1 MDSFLQQIMENYY
14 MSRHHSFV
22 KINQAILEI
31 EKTIKF
37 SKFCEFQDVE
47 CVLVS
52 LKNKLKNEELSE
64 SENMLT
70 KMAIEAYV
78 DNLDKNNYHLLITG
92 DVFSALT
99 LVETIFLKDSFKK
112 MNPEIDV
119 DFPAFSLDESFY
131 KNIAIVA
138 IPERIIDNNRL
149 RKAV

>member
-1 MDSFLQQIMENYY
+1 MENNY

-22 KINQAILEI
+22 KINQAIQEI
-31 EKTIKF
+31 ENTIKY
-37 SKFCEFQDVE
+37 SQLCEFQDVE

-52 LKNKLKNEELSE
+52 LKKKLKKEELSE

-78 DNLDKNNYHLLITG
+78 DTLEKNNYHLLITG

-112 MNPEIDV
+112 MNPDIDV

-131 KNIAIVA
+131 KNVAIIA

-149 RKAV
+149 RKVG

>member
-1 MDSFLQQIMENYY
+1 

-31 EKTIKF
+31 ENTIKF
-37 SKFCEFQDVE
+37 SRFSDFQDIE

>member
-1 MDSFLQQIMENYY
+1 

-22 KINQAILEI
+22 KINQAIQEI
-31 EKTIKF
+31 ENTIKY
-37 SKFCEFQDVE
+37 SDLCEFQDVE

-52 LKNKLKNEELSE
+52 LKKKLKNEDLSE

-78 DNLDKNNYHLLITG
+78 DTLDKNNYHLLITG

-112 MNPEIDV
+112 MNPDIDV

-131 KNIAIVA
+131 KNVAIIA

-149 RKAV
+149 RKVS

>member
-1 MDSFLQQIMENYY
+1 

-31 EKTIKF
+31 ENTIKY
-37 SKFCEFQDVE
+37 SDLCEFQDVE

-52 LKNKLKNEELSE
+52 LNKRIKSQELSE
-64 SENMLT
+64 TETALT

-78 DNLDKNNYHLLITG
+78 DKLDKNNYHLILTG

-112 MNPEIDV
+112 MNPELDV
-119 DFPAFSLDESFY
+119 DFPSFTLEESFY
-131 KNIAIVA
+131 KNTAIIA
-138 IPERIIDNNRL
+138 IPESIIDNNRL
-149 RKAV
+149 RKRKVAY

>member
-1 MDSFLQQIMENYY
+1 MENNY

-22 KINQAILEI
+22 KINQAIQEI
-31 EKTIKF
+31 ENTIKY
-37 SKFCEFQDVE
+37 SDLCEFQDVE

-52 LKNKLKNEELSE
+52 LKKKLKNEDLSE

-78 DNLDKNNYHLLITG
+78 DTLDKNNYHLLITG

-112 MNPEIDV
+112 MNPDIDV

-131 KNIAIVA
+131 KNVAIIA

-149 RKAV
+149 RKVG

>member
-1 MDSFLQQIMENYY
+1 

-31 EKTIKF
+31 ENTIKF
-37 SKFCEFQDVE
+37 SSFCEFQDVE

-52 LKNKLKNEELSE
+52 LKKKLKSQDLSE
-64 SENMLT
+64 SESLLT

-78 DNLDKNNYHLLITG
+78 EQLDKNNYHLLVTG

-112 MNPEIDV
+112 MNPDIDV

-131 KNIAIVA
+131 KNVAIIA
-138 IPERIIDNNRL
+138 IPEKVIDNNRL
-149 RKAV
+149 RKAI

>member
-1 MDSFLQQIMENYY
+1 MENNY

-22 KINQAILEI
+22 KINQAIQEI
-31 EKTIKF
+31 ENTIKY
-37 SKFCEFQDVE
+37 SDLCEFQDVE

-52 LKNKLKNEELSE
+52 LKKKLKNEELSE

-78 DNLDKNNYHLLITG
+78 ETLDKNNYHLLITG

-112 MNPEIDV
+112 MNPDIDV
-119 DFPAFSLDESFY
+119 DFPAFSLEESFY
-131 KNIAIVA
+131 KNVAIIA

-149 RKAV
+149 RKVG

>member
-1 MDSFLQQIMENYY
+1 

-22 KINQAILEI
+22 KINQAIQEI
-31 EKTIKF
+31 ENTIKY
-37 SKFCEFQDVE
+37 SDLCEFQDVE

-52 LKNKLKNEELSE
+52 LKKKLKNEELSE

-78 DNLDKNNYHLLITG
+78 ETLDKNNYHLLITG

-112 MNPEIDV
+112 MNPDIDV
-119 DFPAFSLDESFY
+119 DFPAFSLEESFY
-131 KNIAIVA
+131 KNVAIIA

-149 RKAV
+149 RKVG

>member
-1 MDSFLQQIMENYY
+1 

-31 EKTIKF
+31 ENTIKF
-37 SKFCEFQDVE
+37 SSFSDFQDIE

-52 LKNKLKNEELSE
+52 LKKKFKSQDLSE
-64 SENMLT
+64 SEVTLT

-78 DNLDKNNYHLLITG
+78 DQLDKNNYHLLVTG

-112 MNPEIDV
+112 MNPDIDV
-119 DFPAFSLDESFY
+119 DFPAFSLEESFY
-131 KNIAIVA
+131 KTVAIVA

>member
-1 MDSFLQQIMENYY
+1 

-31 EKTIKF
+31 ENTIKF
-37 SKFCEFQDVE
+37 SSLCEFQDVE

-52 LKNKLKNEELSE
+52 LKKKLKNQDLSE
-64 SENMLT
+64 SESLLT

-78 DNLDKNNYHLLITG
+78 DQLDKNNYHLLVTG

-112 MNPEIDV
+112 MNPDIDV

-131 KNIAIVA
+131 KNVAIIA
-138 IPERIIDNNRL
+138 IPEKVIDNNRL